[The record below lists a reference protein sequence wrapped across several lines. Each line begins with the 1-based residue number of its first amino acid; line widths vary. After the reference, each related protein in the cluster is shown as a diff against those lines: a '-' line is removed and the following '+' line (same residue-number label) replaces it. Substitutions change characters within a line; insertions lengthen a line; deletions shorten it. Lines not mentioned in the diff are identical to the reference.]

1 MKGSTVF
8 RSKTSEKKKKN
19 TRFPA
24 KRRKKKTRAV
34 SAVLLRSRVKMCEM
48 RSVFPF
54 PVTLKPS
61 YEYCLTKQAAEN
73 GGITQFL

>member
-24 KRRKKKTRAV
+24 KRRKKKNTGCIR
-34 SAVLLRSRVKMCEM
+34 CI
-48 RSVFPF
+48 
-54 PVTLKPS
+54 
-61 YEYCLTKQAAEN
+61 
-73 GGITQFL
+73 ITQQG